1 MPRPLVFQ
9 PASRFSLQQ
18 LAAYFTA
25 AYEDYP
31 YPVAVGP
38 EQLARRV
45 REEALDLAVSAVAEL
60 AGQPAGLFL
69 VGRRGAEAWCGG
81 FGVNKSLRG
90 RGLAAPIAAEMLAR
104 ARAAGATTLQLEVL
118 QHNTVARAAY
128 ERAGFRAVR
137 ELIILGWSPG
147 GRGEPG
153 AIAIEPCLPVEH
165 LALLRPIEPLRHAW
179 QRSHAALWARTEVTA
194 FRAGEASVLLAPQPD
209 GSARLLSFHVANDAS
224 ALAPLLGGVQRRF
237 RRLMVVNE
245 PAESPFLAALQA
257 AGFRETDRQFEMRID
272 LAPLGSPPRD
282 PA

>member
-9 PASRFSLQQ
+9 PATRFSVQQ

-69 VGRRGAEAWCGG
+69 VGRRGHEAWCGG
-81 FGVNKSLRG
+81 FGVNKPLRG
-90 RGLAAPIAAEMLAR
+90 RGLAAPLAAEMLAR
-104 ARAAGATTLQLEVL
+104 TRAAGAITMRLEVL
-118 QHNTVARAAY
+118 QQNIVARAAY
-128 ERAGFRAVR
+128 ERAGFRAFR
-137 ELIILGWSPG
+137 ELLILGWSPASASA
-147 GRGEPG
+147 GERSAAASP
-153 AIAIEPCLPVEH
+153 PVESISPAEH
-165 LALLRPIEPLRHAW
+165 LERLSASALPAHAW
-179 QRSHAALWARTEVTA
+179 QRAHAALWSRADVEA
-194 FRAGEASVLLAPQPD
+194 FRIGGASALVAPQPD
-209 GSARLLSFHVANDAS
+209 GSARLLSLWTENAAP
-224 ALAPLLGGVQRRF
+224 LAPLLQGMQRKF

-245 PAESPFLAALQA
+245 PADSPHLPALRA

-272 LAPLGSPPRD
+272 LGA
-282 PA
+282 A